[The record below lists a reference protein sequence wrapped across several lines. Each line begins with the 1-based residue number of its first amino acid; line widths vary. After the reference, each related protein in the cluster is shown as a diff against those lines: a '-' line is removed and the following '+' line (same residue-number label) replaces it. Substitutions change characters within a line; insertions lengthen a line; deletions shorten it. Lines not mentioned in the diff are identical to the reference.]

1 MPHGRLETF
10 RDRAA
15 IGRPLSGAVLLAA
28 WETGMG
34 EPPPA
39 RALALLR
46 VGCPTLGADDA
57 ATLPVTLRD
66 HALVSLHAG
75 SFGSTFSAVASC
87 GSCGERLEFVMPAQQ
102 IADSLLAADANC
114 TLTQA
119 NVTLRLRL
127 ANTNDAMDAAAAPDL
142 ETARRLLLTRCAMA
156 VDKDGR
162 TVAMPESLADAA
174 LDRLDAMHEAAEIAL
189 TLPCPACDA
198 AQAVHFDIASFL
210 WSEIR
215 HAAQRLLDEVH
226 ELAWAYGWSE
236 DAILAMSAARRQA
249 YLERVRA

>member
-142 ETARRLLLTRCAMA
+142 ETARPCCSLGVPWRWTRM
-156 VDKDGR
+156 
-162 TVAMPESLADAA
+162 VAPLQCRSL
-174 LDRLDAMHEAAEIAL
+174 
-189 TLPCPACDA
+189 
-198 AQAVHFDIASFL
+198 
-210 WSEIR
+210 
-215 HAAQRLLDEVH
+215 
-226 ELAWAYGWSE
+226 
-236 DAILAMSAARRQA
+236 
-249 YLERVRA
+249 